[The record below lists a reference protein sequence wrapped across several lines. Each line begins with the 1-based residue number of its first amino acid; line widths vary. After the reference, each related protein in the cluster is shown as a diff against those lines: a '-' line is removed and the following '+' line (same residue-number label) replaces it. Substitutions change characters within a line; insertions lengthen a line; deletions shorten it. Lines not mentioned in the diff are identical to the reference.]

1 MGQNDAIKY
10 FSTFTITR
18 FLLEDE
24 ISHVFLRNLCEV
36 GNIMFVSIQDVM
48 QNPKQIPKHVT

>member
-1 MGQNDAIKY
+1 MGQNDAIKD

-36 GNIMFVSIQDVM
+36 GSIMFVSIRDVM